1 MAEENPLRPFLAKV
15 AEGLAM
21 NEAEAASAFRILMEG
36 QATDGQIGAL
46 LMALRL
52 RKETVDEITGAARVL
67 RKMALAIKAPAG
79 AIDTCGTGGD
89 ASSTQNIS
97 TATAFVVAGAGV
109 PVAKHG
115 NRAVSSK
122 SGSADVLEALGVKL
136 EAEPKRIE
144 RALREAKVG
153 FLFAPHHHQAM
164 RHVAGVRK
172 ELGMRTIF
180 NLLGPLANPA
190 LVKRIMV
197 GVFDPALCTPFAHAL
212 HALGTTHA
220 WVVHGAGGLDEV
232 STTGPTHVS
241 ALADG
246 KVREFTISPDDL
258 GLDTVTIDAL
268 HGGTPEENAASL
280 RAVLAGAAGPYRDV
294 VVMNAAAALVAGG
307 HEDTLATAGQ
317 RAVAAIDDGRALA
330 ALDTLVEITNRSEG

>member
-1 MAEENPLRPFLAKV
+1 M
-15 AEGLAM
+15 
-21 NEAEAASAFRILMEG
+21 
-36 QATDGQIGAL
+36 
-46 LMALRL
+46 
-52 RKETVDEITGAARVL
+52 
-67 RKMALAIKAPAG
+67 
-79 AIDTCGTGGD
+79 
-89 ASSTQNIS
+89 
-97 TATAFVVAGAGV
+97 AGAGV

-115 NRAVSSK
+115 NKAVSSK
-122 SGSADVLEALGVKL
+122 SGAADVLSSLGIKLDCDIRLVSAALETAG
-136 EAEPKRIE
+136 IC
-144 RALREAKVG
+144 
-153 FLFAPHHHQAM
+153 FLMAPRHHSAM
-164 RHVAGVRK
+164 RHVAPVRAD
-172 ELGMRTIF
+172 LGIRTIF
-180 NLLGPLANPA
+180 NMLGPLANPA

-280 RAVLAGAAGPYRDV
+280 RAALAGAAGPYRDV